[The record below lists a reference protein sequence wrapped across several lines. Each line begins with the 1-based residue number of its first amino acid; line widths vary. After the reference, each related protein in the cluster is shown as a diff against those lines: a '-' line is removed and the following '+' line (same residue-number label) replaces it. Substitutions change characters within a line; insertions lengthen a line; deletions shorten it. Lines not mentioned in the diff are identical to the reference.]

1 MKHRDTA
8 RRNRFYHC
16 LEYDHEQEG
25 ELCLVASGMERC
37 DPGVHYGPELR
48 DCCVMHTGNQVADQ
62 IKVGDI
68 FKIGEEP
75 YEILAVGSEVQTNL
89 TNLGH
94 ITVKF
99 DGGKGEVLEGSLH
112 VEEAPVPEITPGTE
126 ISIERM

>member
-1 MKHRDTA
+1 MSKKIYGTKVTA
-8 RRNRFYHC
+8 LGGQVGDFIEAAKMII
-16 LEYDHEQEG
+16 LFEES
-25 ELCLVASGMERC
+25 LAL
-37 DPGVHYGPELR
+37 PELR

-126 ISIERM
+126 ITIERL

>member
-1 MKHRDTA
+1 MSKKIYGTKVTA
-8 RRNRFYHC
+8 LGGQVGDFIEAAKMII
-16 LEYDHEQEG
+16 LFEES
-25 ELCLVASGMERC
+25 LAL
-37 DPGVHYGPELR
+37 PELR

-62 IKVGDI
+62 IKVGDV

-126 ISIERM
+126 ISIERL

>member
-1 MKHRDTA
+1 MSKKIYGTKVTA
-8 RRNRFYHC
+8 LGGQVGDFIEAAKMII
-16 LEYDHEQEG
+16 LFEES
-25 ELCLVASGMERC
+25 LAL
-37 DPGVHYGPELR
+37 PELR
-48 DCCVMHTGNQVADQ
+48 DCCVMHTGNQVEDQ
-62 IKVGDI
+62 IKVGDV

-126 ISIERM
+126 ITIERL

>member
-1 MKHRDTA
+1 MSKKIYGTKVTA
-8 RRNRFYHC
+8 LGGQVGDFIDAAKMII
-16 LEYDHEQEG
+16 LFEES
-25 ELCLVASGMERC
+25 LAL
-37 DPGVHYGPELR
+37 PELR

>member
-1 MKHRDTA
+1 MSKKIYGTKVTA
-8 RRNRFYHC
+8 LGGQVGDFIDAAKMII
-16 LEYDHEQEG
+16 LFEES
-25 ELCLVASGMERC
+25 LAL
-37 DPGVHYGPELR
+37 PELR

-126 ISIERM
+126 ITIERL

>member
-1 MKHRDTA
+1 MSKKIYDTKVTA
-8 RRNRFYHC
+8 LGGQVGDFIDAAKMII
-16 LEYDHEQEG
+16 LFEES
-25 ELCLVASGMERC
+25 LAL
-37 DPGVHYGPELR
+37 PELR

>member
-1 MKHRDTA
+1 MSKKIYGTKVTA
-8 RRNRFYHC
+8 LGGHVGDFIDAAKMII
-16 LEYDHEQEG
+16 LFEES
-25 ELCLVASGMERC
+25 LAL
-37 DPGVHYGPELR
+37 PELR

-126 ISIERM
+126 ISIERL

>member
-1 MKHRDTA
+1 MSKKIYGTKVTA
-8 RRNRFYHC
+8 LGGQVGDFIEAAKMII
-16 LEYDHEQEG
+16 LFEES
-25 ELCLVASGMERC
+25 LAL
-37 DPGVHYGPELR
+37 PELR